1 MLQYMVYSHLH
12 QSIFNALYS
21 AGDRNGVISDNTI
34 YRAVNVFSPW
44 FIFFAHS
51 CCSVSIFTLL
61 IFIFIVTVEFSLF
74 IEHFCVNS
82 APLIQFFVRS
92 IPHNTAVVKYS
103 YLICKLQGWKAMRYE
118 HCAFVGNHAVK
129 LGVYFIFRHRI
140 QCLCRFV
147 QQTYRAVMIYGSCY
161 RKLLLLSA
169 G

>member
-82 APLIQFFVRS
+82 VFSVKLFVRS
-92 IPHNTAVVKYS
+92 VLYNTFVVKHS
-103 YLICKLQGWKAMRYE
+103 YLI
-118 HCAFVGNHAVK
+118 
-129 LGVYFIFRHRI
+129 
-140 QCLCRFV
+140 
-147 QQTYRAVMIYGSCY
+147 
-161 RKLLLLSA
+161 RKLN

>member
-51 CCSVSIFTLL
+51 CCSASIFTLL

-74 IEHFCVNS
+74 I
-82 APLIQFFVRS
+82 
-92 IPHNTAVVKYS
+92 
-103 YLICKLQGWKAMRYE
+103 
-118 HCAFVGNHAVK
+118 
-129 LGVYFIFRHRI
+129 
-140 QCLCRFV
+140 
-147 QQTYRAVMIYGSCY
+147 
-161 RKLLLLSA
+161 
-169 G
+169 